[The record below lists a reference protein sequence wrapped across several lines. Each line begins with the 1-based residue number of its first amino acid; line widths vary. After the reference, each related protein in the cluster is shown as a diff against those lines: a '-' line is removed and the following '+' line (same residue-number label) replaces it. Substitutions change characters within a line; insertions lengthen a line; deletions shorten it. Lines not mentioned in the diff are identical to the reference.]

1 MVKPEHQTRFIAG
14 RGILRY
20 LIGNY
25 LNLEPQKVE
34 FTYRDRGKPILTEN
48 NTSPPLQFNVSH
60 SHNLGLYAFAYSDYE
75 IGIDV
80 ELMRPV
86 SNVLSLAKRFF
97 TEKEASYL
105 ESLSSPEQIETFFQ
119 FWTAKEAY
127 LKATGEGLAGLENI
141 EVMVSS
147 SHSKQVEVSYSNQP
161 VTLLSLALTDN
172 FVATVACLGDECF
185 KFDSLNT
192 QQSEKMLPLLPSDA
206 CHYLQLIVT
215 DLDR

>member
-60 SHNLGLYAFAYSDYE
+60 SHHLGLYAFAYSHYE

-86 SNVLSLAKRFF
+86 SNLISLAKRFF
-97 TEKEASYL
+97 TEKEAIYL
-105 ESLSSPEQIETFFQ
+105 ASLSRQKQIETFFR

-127 LKATGEGLAGLENI
+127 LKATGEGLVGLENI

-147 SHSKQVEVSYSNQP
+147 FHSQQVEVSYSNQP
-161 VTLLSLALTDN
+161 VTLLSLPLTEN
-172 FVATVACLGDECF
+172 FIATVAYLGNQLI
-185 KFDSLNT
+185 KFDSINT